1 MIFAS
6 NREAE
11 WIRTTPDIR
20 ECYGKLFDK
29 ESGSSVV
36 MLSPAKNGII
46 LTISKMIP
54 NRYGDNLTAYLYIPN
69 ALDIS
74 GEALQGIVFDVISS
88 LAHNRRDAVGSCL
101 SSISNSEYEQL
112 SPVDFE
118 QATTNSYAYRNN
130 TNVAIVIQ
138 KVIVSCGCTQVEWS
152 GKPTKPGEN
161 GEIKVLFSNQIGS
174 GHFDKSIAVYVS
186 SSPNQIILRVRGE
199 VLEAEE
205 KGEATSPAP

>member
-1 MIFAS
+1 MRATTVIEYLLSGVLLLAAQTRPVGINPTATAQGQSVVVDKTLTFENKVHDFGKFA
-6 NREAE
+6 
-11 WIRTTPDIR
+11 
-20 ECYGKLFDK
+20 
-29 ESGSSVV
+29 ESG
-36 MLSPAKNGII
+36 
-46 LTISKMIP
+46 
-54 NRYGDNLTAYLYIPN
+54 
-69 ALDIS
+69 
-74 GEALQGIVFDVISS
+74 
-88 LAHNRRDAVGSCL
+88 GSQTC
-101 SSISNSEYEQL
+101 I
-112 SPVDFE
+112 FK
-118 QATTNSYAYRNN
+118 YRNN

-205 KGEATSPAP
+205 KGEATSPAL

>member
-1 MIFAS
+1 MRA
-6 NREAE
+6 
-11 WIRTTPDIR
+11 TTVI
-20 ECYGKLFDK
+20 EYLL
-29 ESGSSVV
+29 SGVLLLAAQTRPVGINPPATAQGQSVV
-36 MLSPAKNGII
+36 VAKT
-46 LTISKMIP
+46 LTFENKVHDFGMISES
-54 NRYGDNLTAYLYIPN
+54 D
-69 ALDIS
+69 
-74 GEALQGIVFDVISS
+74 
-88 LAHNRRDAVGSCL
+88 GSQTC
-101 SSISNSEYEQL
+101 I
-112 SPVDFE
+112 FK
-118 QATTNSYAYRNN
+118 YRNN

>member
-1 MIFAS
+1 MRA
-6 NREAE
+6 
-11 WIRTTPDIR
+11 TTVI
-20 ECYGKLFDK
+20 EYLL
-29 ESGSSVV
+29 SGVLLLAAQTRPVGINPTATAQGQSVV
-36 MLSPAKNGII
+36 VAKT
-46 LTISKMIP
+46 LTFENKVHDFGMISESDGPQTCIFK
-54 NRYGDNLTAYLYIPN
+54 
-69 ALDIS
+69 
-74 GEALQGIVFDVISS
+74 
-88 LAHNRRDAVGSCL
+88 
-101 SSISNSEYEQL
+101 
-112 SPVDFE
+112 
-118 QATTNSYAYRNN
+118 YRNN
-130 TNVAIVIQ
+130 SNAAIVIQ

>member
-1 MIFAS
+1 MQYFCGLFSDICDFWVQESEKFRIF
-6 NREAE
+6 
-11 WIRTTPDIR
+11 
-20 ECYGKLFDK
+20 K
-29 ESGSSVV
+29 
-36 MLSPAKNGII
+36 
-46 LTISKMIP
+46 
-54 NRYGDNLTAYLYIPN
+54 
-69 ALDIS
+69 
-74 GEALQGIVFDVISS
+74 
-88 LAHNRRDAVGSCL
+88 
-101 SSISNSEYEQL
+101 
-112 SPVDFE
+112 
-118 QATTNSYAYRNN
+118 YRNN

>member
-1 MIFAS
+1 MVVDKTLTFEDKVHDFGKFA
-6 NREAE
+6 
-11 WIRTTPDIR
+11 
-20 ECYGKLFDK
+20 
-29 ESGSSVV
+29 ESG
-36 MLSPAKNGII
+36 
-46 LTISKMIP
+46 
-54 NRYGDNLTAYLYIPN
+54 
-69 ALDIS
+69 
-74 GEALQGIVFDVISS
+74 
-88 LAHNRRDAVGSCL
+88 GSQTC
-101 SSISNSEYEQL
+101 I
-112 SPVDFE
+112 FK
-118 QATTNSYAYRNN
+118 YRNN